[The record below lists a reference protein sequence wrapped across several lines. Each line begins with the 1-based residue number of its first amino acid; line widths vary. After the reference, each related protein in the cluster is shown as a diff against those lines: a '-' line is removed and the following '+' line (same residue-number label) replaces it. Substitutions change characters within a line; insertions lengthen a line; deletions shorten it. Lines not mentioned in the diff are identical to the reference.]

1 MTRPIAWLCASL
13 IVAILL
19 FRMGY
24 TVGYS
29 ESQLESTKAFKKV
42 LKKMTVVENKCVN
55 VPGYDCYRIKDFN

>member
-1 MTRPIAWLCASL
+1 MTKPIVWLCASL

-29 ESQLESTKAFKKV
+29 ESQLESTKAFKKA

-55 VPGYDCYRIKDFN
+55 VPSYDCYRIKEFN